1 MFIYISLN
9 SSRFFSR
16 VPVPNGLV
24 RFPNSLFKSAASLG
38 FCILLFGDQT
48 QAASPNG
55 VTYRLRLEDGTEVAY
70 HLEVPLGL
78 QPVKLNPGK
87 WNQPWYATDRI
98 SQNAA
103 IVAAV
108 AWAGGLEDHDSGAP
122 SNSLTNLGGSKPGG
136 FYKATYIKVDGAEFR
151 NSPVPNYLVQMNGKI
166 GQVRQTFFADVLED
180 GRIVRPVPVSLR
192 SELPVRKSR
201 RHRSGQNWGGSKW
214 GGSGEKKKWG
224 GAEEKK
230 KWGGSGEKTKWGGAE
245 QKQKWGGAGQKQK
258 WGGAEEK
265 KKWGGAEEK
274 PVPANQ

>member
-1 MFIYISLN
+1 MLIYIPVKSSLLL
-9 SSRFFSR
+9 SR
-16 VPVPNGLV
+16 VSIPNRL
-24 RFPNSLFKSAASLG
+24 FSFKNSLFKPAAILSL
-38 FCILLFGDQT
+38 FSLAYVCQT

-55 VTYRLRLEDGTEVAY
+55 VTYRLRLEDGTEAAY

-78 QPVKLNPGK
+78 QPIKLNPGE

-108 AWAGGLEDHDSGAP
+108 GWAGGLEDHDSGAP

-151 NSPVPNYLVQMNGKI
+151 SDPVPNYLVQMNGKI
-166 GQVRQTFFADVLED
+166 GQFRQTFYADVLED

-192 SELPVRKSR
+192 SERFVRKSR

-214 GGSGEKKKWG
+214 GGSGEKAKWG

-245 QKQKWGGAGQKQK
+245 QKQKWGGA
-258 WGGAEEK
+258 EEK

-274 PVPANQ
+274 RVPSNQSQ